1 MNKVEQIKKIHST
14 PTKLALAIAGGGAE
28 VIGELLRHGQGS
40 NTLLEAIVPYNQ
52 KSFEGYIGGPPD
64 KFVSEDTACQL
75 AMAAW
80 QRGLRLNDTSDPVI
94 GIGATC
100 SLAKENERE
109 GREHRIWIARQSSD
123 KCVTLGF
130 NVLANRET
138 EETIVADA
146 ILNEVA
152 IGCGLWSE
160 GFNGSLGRHWQHYK
174 IPANIAEVFMGVANT
189 SIGNS
194 YPSGPRKLIFPGSF
208 NPFHD
213 GHINMAESARKLCP
227 PEWKDQ
233 DCVHYEISV
242 RNVDKPWLTYK
253 AVFDRSKNYETIKTE
268 HTGLCFTNAPTFV
281 KKAEVFPGCTFIV
294 GYDTFSRICD
304 CKYYKDEH
312 DRKACLKALEDAD
325 VHWIVFPRKKA
336 DGTISTEEDVMK
348 LPDILT
354 SRCLA
359 VSQAEYEH
367 SHLSS
372 SAIRSNNEQK

>member
-1 MNKVEQIKKIHST
+1 MNKVELVRKIHTT
-14 PTKLALAIAGGGAE
+14 PTKLALAVAGGGAE

-40 NTLLEAIVPYNQ
+40 NTVLEAIVPYCQ

-80 QRGLRLNDTSDPVI
+80 QRGMRLNETADPVI

-100 SLAKENERE
+100 SLAKDNERE
-109 GREHRIWIARQSSD
+109 GREHRVWIARQSND

-152 IGCGLWSE
+152 IGCNLWTEALSE
-160 GFNGSLGRHWQHYK
+160 GRTWQTYIVPK
-174 IPANIAEVFMGVANT
+174 SVAEVFMGFANT

-213 GHINMAESARKLCP
+213 GHIHMAKVAKEICP
-227 PEWKDQ
+227 PEWKGEDR
-233 DCVHYEISV
+233 VYYEISIH
-242 RNVDKPWLTYK
+242 NVDKPWLTYK
-253 AVFDRSKNYETIKTE
+253 AVFDRHKNYEAIKTD
-268 HTGLCFTNAPTFV
+268 HTGICFTNAPTFV
-281 KKAEVFPGCTFIV
+281 QKAQVFPGCTFVV
-294 GYDTFSRICD
+294 GYDTFVRICD

-312 DRKACLKALEDAD
+312 DRKACLKTLEDAD

-336 DGTISTEEDVMK
+336 DGTISTVEDVMK
-348 LPDILT
+348 LPDVLT

-359 VSQAEYEH
+359 LDQADH
-367 SHLSS
+367 PHHNLSS
-372 SAIRSNNEQK
+372 SAIRSSNAKD